1 MGEVALGGGIHRLAR
16 QIGLKQAVGMV
27 LTVHPVIAE
36 EGFRMRFVNQVIEMD
51 ALDTTVIS
59 SEYLP
64 IFCFAYPAC
73 IKIDDRHMMSD
84 CILII
89 FFI

>member
-36 EGFRMRFVNQVIEMD
+36 EGFRMRFVNQVIETD
-51 ALDTTVIS
+51 ALDTAVIS
-59 SEYLP
+59 GEYLP
-64 IFCFAYPAC
+64 IFCFAYPTC
-73 IKIDDRHMMSD
+73 IKIDDRHMMWD
-84 CILII
+84 CIVNT
-89 FFI
+89 F

>member
-1 MGEVALGGGIHRLAR
+1 MGAVALGVGIHRLAR

-27 LTVHPVIAE
+27 LTVHRVIAE

-59 SEYLP
+59 GEYLP

-84 CILII
+84 CIVNI
-89 FFI
+89 F